1 MLVRIT
7 GFISIFK
14 DIVENS
20 FRKKITF
27 LCLIVVLVFGDVG
40 LSVADTNNT
49 IYTNN
54 PVMAIVDGESIR
66 LDDLKDAGIQEAL
79 IQLYEMQERVLKQ
92 RVLQKLLK
100 NHPEL
105 QKDKLPDISQEDIAQ
120 FYNTT
125 PGVREMGRLDQ
136 MKGEI
141 RQFLEKNYRDSFYE
155 SRYKIAR
162 DKGWLVD
169 YLKAPNDFQVVAKIG
184 TATLFFEDKA
194 ENPRKVFLLEYSDFQ
209 CPFCKRVQPT
219 LGKLR
224 QNYADKVQFG
234 YRHFPLPFHKE
245 AKDMAEAAECAGD
258 QGKFWDLQAGLYG
271 ASGVIHRN
279 EMTRYAERAG
289 VKNVRAFQLCMD
301 KGKYKSKIEKDIEEG
316 VKTGVQGTPSFILG
330 VYNAKTATVTGEIF
344 SGAVPEEEFVRKIK
358 KYIAVTEGGAN
369 LASVADVSK

>member
-1 MLVRIT
+1 MKNLFRIKFT
-7 GFISIFK
+7 ILS
-14 DIVENS
+14 
-20 FRKKITF
+20 
-27 LCLIVVLVFGDVG
+27 LIVVLIAGRSG
-40 LSVADTNNT
+40 LSFADPGNT
-49 IYTNN
+49 VYVNN
-54 PVMAIVDGESIR
+54 PVMAIVDGEPIR

-79 IQLYEMQERVLKQ
+79 VQLYEMQERVLKQ
-92 RVLQKLLK
+92 KVMQKLIK

-105 QKDKLPDISQEDIAQ
+105 QKDKIPDVTQEDVAK
-120 FYNTT
+120 FYNNT
-125 PGVREMGRLDQ
+125 PGVKDLGKLDQ

-155 SRYKIAR
+155 SRYKLAR

-258 QGKFWDLQAGLYG
+258 QGKFWDLQASLYG
-271 ASGVIHRN
+271 SSAVIHRSD
-279 EMTRYAERAG
+279 MSKYAERAG
-289 VKNVRAFQLCMD
+289 VKNTRAFQLCMD
-301 KGKYKSKIEKDIEEG
+301 KGKYKNKIEKDIEEG

-330 VYNAKTATVTGEIF
+330 IYNAKTATVTGEIF
-344 SGAVPEEEFVRKIK
+344 SGAAPEEEFVRKIK
-358 KYIAVTEGGAN
+358 KYIALTDGGAD
-369 LASVADVSK
+369 LASAADVSK